1 MFSPSSALELGSQA
15 HIRDA
20 YEDSMV
26 FLAPSLIPGAE
37 EGLFARR
44 DYPPTTLVSF
54 YHGLNVPYDID
65 DFTNELYAFDEV
77 LRYRDSI
84 QDQMEDVGLQEA
96 KVMRNVYKIKID
108 SNTSYYIDLPLEVG
122 RDTTGSG
129 YQASLGHKVN
139 HSFTPNCRLDGD
151 QLEQSTC

>member
-1 MFSPSSALELGSQA
+1 MQANPAVVAQKTVSAKGLLTLKFTKLAGERLVFSPSSALELGSQG

-44 DYPPTTLVSF
+44 DYPPNTLVSF
-54 YHGLNVPYDID
+54 YHGLNVPYNTD

-77 LRYRDSI
+77 SL
-84 QDQMEDVGLQEA
+84 E
-96 KVMRNVYKIKID
+96 
-108 SNTSYYIDLPLEVG
+108 TPLKTRG
-122 RDTTGSG
+122 RM
-129 YQASLGHKVN
+129 LV
-139 HSFTPNCRLDGD
+139 CRRRRF
-151 QLEQSTC
+151 

>member
-1 MFSPSSALELGSQA
+1 MVAQKTVSAKGLLTLKFTKLAGERLVFSPSSALELGSQG

-44 DYPPTTLVSF
+44 DYPPNTLVSF
-54 YHGLNVPYDID
+54 YHGLNVPYNTD

-77 LRYRDSI
+77 SL
-84 QDQMEDVGLQEA
+84 E
-96 KVMRNVYKIKID
+96 
-108 SNTSYYIDLPLEVG
+108 TPLKTRG
-122 RDTTGSG
+122 RM
-129 YQASLGHKVN
+129 LV
-139 HSFTPNCRLDGD
+139 CRRRRF
-151 QLEQSTC
+151 